1 MAMCHIHLQVQ
12 LCQSLG
18 HNPYLSFVEEIYF
31 KVKEMTYKLPGSHK
45 SILLSLILM
54 DMYGKD
60 KSCINTDSSQLS
72 TEIHI

>member
-1 MAMCHIHLQVQ
+1 M
-12 LCQSLG
+12 SKLG
-18 HNPYLSFVEEIYF
+18 HNPHLSFVEEIYF
-31 KVKEMTYKLPGSHK
+31 KVKEMTYKLPGPHK

-60 KSCINTDSSQLS
+60 RGCINIDSSQLS